1 MWIFWKNY
9 TTFGSYLGGLGG
21 RAWGCQPRHKW
32 VWGGYVTLFWK
43 MLNQKA
49 LIKRFSFV
57 VYIIMWANTYQKI
70 YVSLRVCFSR
80 VRSSC

>member
-1 MWIFWKNY
+1 MKIAFLLKELNDVHFLEKVTQHLVHTWEGW
-9 TTFGSYLGGLGG
+9 G
-21 RAWGCQPRHKW
+21 RVWGCQPRHKW

-57 VYIIMWANTYQKI
+57 VHMIMWANTY
-70 YVSLRVCFSR
+70 
-80 VRSSC
+80 